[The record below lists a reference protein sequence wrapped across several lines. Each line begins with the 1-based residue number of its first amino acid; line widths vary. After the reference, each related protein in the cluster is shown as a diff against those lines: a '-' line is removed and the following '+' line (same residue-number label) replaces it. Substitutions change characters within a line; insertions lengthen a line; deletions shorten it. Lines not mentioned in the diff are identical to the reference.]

1 MGSRKG
7 KKAGGKKPARTA
19 AKAAVRVK
27 PKLPRGREADEAGPK
42 APPPAA
48 AAGVPPKD
56 PVLHDDGELEE
67 EGERLAE
74 EFERF
79 FLCPL
84 CGARV
89 SVLLDPSVEAQT
101 LIEDCEVCCQP
112 LEIRYTVEEGK
123 IAEFDVQAA

>member
-1 MGSRKG
+1 MMPK
-7 KKAGGKKPARTA
+7 KKPAA
-19 AKAAVRVK
+19 KPKGKPAEPPAKATRVEPTRRAEAK
-27 PKLPRGREADEAGPK
+27 PETPQPLPPL
-42 APPPAA
+42 PA
-48 AAGVPPKD
+48 
-56 PVLHDDGELEE
+56 EE
-67 EGERLAE
+67 IEDEGEPLAE

-112 LEIRYTVEEGK
+112 LEIKYTIEEGK
-123 IAEFDVQAA
+123 VAEFDVQAG

>member
-1 MGSRKG
+1 MT
-7 KKAGGKKPARTA
+7 KKTPKRPSGKKPAG
-19 AKAAVRVK
+19 
-27 PKLPRGREADEAGPK
+27 PPK
-42 APPPAA
+42 APPSPQERRRVEAPLPTPLPPPPALPA
-48 AAGVPPKD
+48 D
-56 PVLHDDGELEE
+56 ELAE
-67 EGERLAE
+67 EGEPLAE

-89 SVLLDPSVEAQT
+89 SVLLDPSVESQT

-123 IAEFDVQAA
+123 IAEFEVQAA